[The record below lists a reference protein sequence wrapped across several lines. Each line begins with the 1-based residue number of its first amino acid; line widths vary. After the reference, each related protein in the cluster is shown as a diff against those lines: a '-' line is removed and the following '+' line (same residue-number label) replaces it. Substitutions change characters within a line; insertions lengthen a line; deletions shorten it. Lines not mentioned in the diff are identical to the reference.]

1 LLNQVKV
8 LLMIP
13 VRQKDGADVDV
24 ILGLARAIDD
34 HGPEQTTSV
43 LSRVV
48 RVIPRGTVKISDEL
62 VSERLAGWDRA
73 LADRWDTVLPRMALL
88 ENAMPVK
95 GCALRRISDII
106 AKSDLDGVSPVGLD
120 QRAGKLIIDEKD
132 ITLVAIGGDD
142 TATDGEVV
150 VPNDTGIRVR
160 LVEVGVVVQ
169 LAPRETIGHG
179 VVLQELRKQWSE
191 ESTPK

>member
-120 QRAGKLIIDEKD
+120 QGSRELIIDKEN
-132 ITLVAIGGDD
+132 ITFVAIGGND
-142 TATDGEVV
+142 AAANGEIIGS
-150 VPNDTGIRVR
+150 NDTSVGVC
-160 LVEVGVVVQ
+160 LVEVGVAIQ
-169 LAPRETIGHG
+169 FAPGEAIGHW
-179 VVLQELRKQWSE
+179 VVLQEMRKQWGQ
-191 ESTPK
+191 